1 MELIRG
7 SHLAQRHIMPP
18 ALYISNT
25 RVIQLIT
32 MGATISL
39 KVHENLLKSIDNIA
53 SSLNLTR
60 SEWIRS
66 TLAHAIKMEIAQ
78 DKIMD
83 FATAQY
89 IDNKITFDDMV
100 SMVGFEN
107 ARRIDA
113 AVKGVE
119 KSLKEADSLAVHI
132 GRKKTLI

>member
-1 MELIRG
+1 
-7 SHLAQRHIMPP
+7 
-18 ALYISNT
+18 
-25 RVIQLIT
+25 

-39 KVHENLLKSIDNIA
+39 KVHENLLKSIDDIA

-83 FATAQY
+83 FATTQY
-89 IDNKITFDDMV
+89 IDNKLTFDDMV
-100 SMVGFEN
+100 KMVGFEN
-107 ARRIDA
+107 SRRIDA

-119 KSLKEADSLAVHI
+119 KSMKEADSLAARI
-132 GRKKTLI
+132 GRKKQ